1 MPSPY
6 QSLRDPA
13 QLLRWGY
20 LLRLSLGGSIAL
32 AVLADWRVVEGTDRI
47 VAMAA
52 AVAAL
57 LVTVASAWW
66 SEALRKPLTPGFL
79 YSQAAFDL
87 LLVTAVVHLT
97 GGPESPFAALFIL
110 VIASAS
116 LVLPVRGALLI
127 TTLAVVLHLADA
139 TFHPDLRVEDPT
151 LWAQLSVF
159 VLTSLGVGLISTKLR
174 EAGAGTEKLVLELES
189 ARLQAADV
197 LQNIRSGIITI
208 DEGGILRFANPT
220 AAMLLGMELD
230 TEVGRPMLDRI
241 ESRSPTLSRALSRA
255 IELGLRTTRAEGIVR
270 HDTRTFPVGVT
281 TTLSEVTGPDGGVVA
296 TAIFQDLSDSKR
308 LEALQIRAQRLEAV
322 AALSASLAHEIK
334 NPLASIRSAT
344 EQLARMAGAGAVAG
358 VGAAAGGAAGV
369 GADTG
374 SGSIP
379 EPVPAETDEQVLAG
393 LITRESDRLSRLLNE
408 FLDFA
413 RVRVSRVQQLDL
425 AAVARGAAQL
435 AAAHPDRKPQLEVRC
450 ATPGRPVVIEGD
462 EDLLHRAVFNLALNA
477 VQASRDGGRVQVEV
491 SSLAPD
497 ELPDAIPEHV
507 DFEGGAVALRV
518 SDNGPGIA
526 AEVRDRLFEPFIT
539 TKPGG
544 TGLGLPVVHR
554 AIEAHRGVVFLD
566 SDASGT
572 RFTVLLPHRQPDSV
586 SGDNE

>member
-1 MPSPY
+1 MSTAY
-6 QSLRDPA
+6 AHLRDPA
-13 QLLRWGY
+13 TLLRWGY
-20 LLRLSLGGSIAL
+20 ALRLSLGGSIAL
-32 AVLADWRVVEGTDRI
+32 AVLADWRVVDGTDRM
-47 VAMAA
+47 VALAA
-52 AVAAL
+52 AVAAV
-57 LVTVASAWW
+57 LVTVGSAWW
-66 SEALRKPLTPGFL
+66 SEVLRKPLERGFL
-79 YSQAAFDL
+79 YGQAAFDL

-127 TTLAVVLHLADA
+127 TTLALVLHLADS
-139 TFHPDLRVEDPT
+139 TLHPELRVEDPT
-151 LWAQLSVF
+151 IWAQLSVF
-159 VLTSLGVGLISTKLR
+159 VLTALGVGVISTRLR
-174 EAGAGTEKLVLELES
+174 EAGAGNEKLVQELER

-197 LQNIRSGIITI
+197 LQNIRSGIITV

-220 AAMLLGMELD
+220 AASLLGMDLD
-230 TEVGRPMLDRI
+230 TDVGRPILERI
-241 ESRSPTLSRALSRA
+241 QERSPTLSRALSRA
-255 IELGLRTTRAEGIVR
+255 IELGLRTTRAEGVVR
-270 HDTRTFPVGVT
+270 HDERTFPVGVT

-344 EQLARMAGAGAVAG
+344 EQLARMAGVGAGAG
-358 VGAAAGGAAGV
+358 VGAVPGAAG
-369 GADTG
+369 D
-374 SGSIP
+374 S
-379 EPVPAETDEQVLAG
+379 PAESDEQILAG

-413 RVRVSRVQQLDL
+413 RVRVRRVQELDL
-425 AAVARGAAQL
+425 GAVARGAAQL
-435 AAAHPDRKPQLEVRC
+435 AAAHPDRNPRVEVRC
-450 ATPGRPVVIEGD
+450 ATPGRPVVIQGD

-477 VQASRDGGRVQVEV
+477 VQASANGARGGGRVHVEV
-491 SSLAPD
+491 ASLAVD
-497 ELPDAIPEHV
+497 ELPDAMPENL

-518 SDNGPGIA
+518 SDDGPGIA
-526 AEVRDRLFEPFIT
+526 PEVRDRLFEPFTT

-566 SDASGT
+566 SDSSGT